1 MVGVPILTLKRVLM
15 DFTFLMV
22 FVRMIAINHVRRNIV
37 MQEAGNSLDT
47 NDTANE
53 TPSGSVSRCLR
64 R

>member
-1 MVGVPILTLKRVLM
+1 LLGVPILTLKRVLM
-15 DFTFLMV
+15 AFTFLMV
-22 FVRMIAINHVRRNIV
+22 FVGMVAINYVRRNIV
-37 MQEAGNSLDT
+37 MQEAGNSLDA